1 MNEENQIDP
10 VAERAR
16 ALAAKNA
23 KKLREAL
30 AENAKLKAQIEE
42 LEEQLAHDDGLMGD
56 T

>member
-1 MNEENQIDP
+1 MSEENQIDP

-30 AENAKLKAQIEE
+30 AENEKLKARIEE
-42 LEEQLAHDDGLMGD
+42 LEEQISEFIMEE
-56 T
+56 